1 MLKVA
6 LDIHQILML
15 KNKIYKYLSH
25 EVFKNF
31 ITILLTFTAIVWTVR
46 AVNFLNLMIEDGFSA
61 SVYFKYALLNISTI
75 TTRFVP
81 LSFLLSLIISIVKF
95 ERQQELLILW
105 TSGLN
110 KIKITN
116 IFFLIALFITLFQ
129 IILGLLINP
138 FLLNKSRYLLKEAA
152 ITQINSVLK
161 SNEFSDSFQG
171 ITFYV
176 DKKNSNGELINIF
189 IKDTGGLLKTIV
201 SEVGTTVD
209 STIIAKKGFIANN
222 KLILFDGV
230 IQTLNKKKVIK
241 NVDFEKTELN
251 ISNFSTRTITTP
263 KIQETSSYILFNC
276 LIKKNDGNESYQN
289 CSFENNKS
297 DVIETL
303 SRRAGMPLY
312 IPLISVIVS
321 FLLIHKKNKKYNYL
335 KKYIIFIIT
344 FIILVFSEIL
354 LKFTGFS
361 LINFFLYFFTPI
373 VLSIVFYFLLIKNMI
388 SKRAI

>member
-1 MLKVA
+1 
-6 LDIHQILML
+6 ML

-46 AVNFLNLMIEDGFSA
+46 AVNFLDLMIEDGFSP

-75 TTRFVP
+75 TARFVP

-138 FLLNKSRYLLKEAA
+138 FLLNKSRFLLREAA

-171 ITFYV
+171 ITFFI
-176 DKKNSNGELINIF
+176 DEKNSNGELINIF

-241 NVDFEKTELN
+241 NVDFEKTELD

-263 KIQETSSYILFNC
+263 KIQETSSYILFLC

-312 IPLISVIVS
+312 IPLISVMAS

-344 FIILVFSEIL
+344 FVILVFSEIL

-361 LINFFLYFFTPI
+361 LINFLLYFFTPI